1 MKKLQ
6 LISITLMAFFIT
18 LGVSSQDLTP
28 GQPGQDLREIAKEET
43 AKWNLELSLTAKQA
57 RLIEKKILEFE
68 MRKEELLNSKMNEE
82 AKKERLAA
90 LQIRE
95 SNEFRDI
102 LTKPQFDKYLDVKSE
117 RLRLSENK
125 EEQKSGKKN

>member
-1 MKKLQ
+1 M
-6 LISITLMAFFIT
+6 ITLMAIFIT
-18 LGVSSQDLTP
+18 LSVSSQDLIP
-28 GQPGQDLREIAKEET
+28 GEPGQDLREIAKEET
-43 AKWNLELSLTAKQA
+43 AKWNLELSLTVKQA

-82 AKKERLAA
+82 AKKERLVA
-90 LQIRE
+90 LQRRE

-102 LTKPQFDKYLDVKSE
+102 LTKPQYDKYLDVKSE

-125 EEQKSGKKN
+125 KEQKSGTKN